1 MSQQSTLVTS
11 EKIDDL
17 EGLEIVEVAYGGLA
31 AGRGM
36 IWLRIRL
43 WVSVLGVEIRNSLDF
58 LWFFF
63 FAFRCYRY
71 SRRYW
76 LLLKFIDVSMG
87 VVNLKDKVVD
97 LLLEEL
103 DNRVALSDY
112 CITLIDLILSVDNGL
127 ISLYDDFLLLCDQGF
142 KLLYLS
148 DLSISISVVSLSYT
162 GQLTHTAA
170 QHNLIVMLD
179 IHESD
184 STIERLFS

>member
-1 MSQQSTLVTS
+1 LK
-11 EKIDDL
+11 E
-17 EGLEIVEVAYGGLA
+17 LEIIEVAYGGLS

-36 IWLRIRL
+36 IYLRIRL
-43 WVSVLGVEIRNSLDF
+43 WVSVLGVEIRNSLDLF
-58 LWFFF
+58 RFFF
-63 FAFRCYRY
+63 FAFRCYTY

-103 DNRVALSDY
+103 DNRVVLSDY
-112 CITLIDLILSVDNGL
+112 CITLIDLIPSMDNGL
-127 ISLYDDFLLLCDQGF
+127 ISLCDDFLLLYDQGL

-148 DLSISISVVSLSYT
+148 DLSISISVVSVSYT

-170 QHNLIVMLD
+170 QHNLIVMLNT
-179 IHESD
+179 HESD
-184 STIERLFS
+184 STTERLFS